1 MALYISILEV
11 GGNVV
16 VSGTGTVNLTGLS
29 APTSDA
35 ISQSIT
41 PQFNRIF
48 VASGNSS
55 YNVDVYTGLTAT
67 TIIGSGTVTVGS
79 SGSGSSVFGIDGS
92 LNKFFVQEGY
102 VSGDPLQASTT
113 YNSNSLA
120 GLGVDAGTYIFS
132 LPSDTITI
140 QVGPA
145 PTPTPTPT
153 KTPTNTPTN
162 TPTKT
167 STPTNTPTKTST
179 PTNTVTPTKTST
191 PTNTATNTPTPSN
204 TPGVCKTYQLNGGNN
219 GSSFVFTNCDGDS
232 STVSVGTGLSIQ
244 RCAVFVTLISGNG
257 SVVTLGSCPLPSATP
272 TPTPSITPSNTVTP
286 SVTPTK
292 TATNTPTPT
301 KTPTN
306 TPTNTSTLTPTK
318 TSTPTN
324 TPSITASNTS
334 TNTPTPTKTPTTTPT
349 NTVTPTKTATNTP
362 TPTKTATNTPT
373 STVTPTKT
381 STPTPTPT
389 PFGVFDVDSVYDY
402 GTGQTGSFSGGTW
415 ESPPFP
421 LEPPHPSD
429 WVPYGADGQRQGVVV
444 DLSAIQIGGFNGL
457 NN

>member
-11 GGNVV
+11 GGSVV

-67 TIIGSGTVTVGS
+67 TIIGLGTVTVGS

-102 VSGDPLQASTT
+102 VSGDPLEASTT

-145 PTPTPTPT
+145 TSPTPTPTQTPT
-153 KTPTNTPTN
+153 PTPSNTPSNTPSVTPSNTVSNTPTQTPTNTPTN
-162 TPTKT
+162 AGVTPTPSITASNTPTQSGTASATSTPTPSITPTKTPTPSVTATRT
-167 STPTNTPTKTST
+167 STPTNTPTQTQSPT
-179 PTNTVTPTKTST
+179 PTN
-191 PTNTATNTPTPSN
+191 
-204 TPGVCKTYQLNGGNN
+204 
-219 GSSFVFTNCDGDS
+219 
-232 STVSVGTGLSIQ
+232 
-244 RCAVFVTLISGNG
+244 
-257 SVVTLGSCPLPSATP
+257 
-272 TPTPSITPSNTVTP
+272 
-286 SVTPTK
+286 
-292 TATNTPTPT
+292 
-301 KTPTN
+301 
-306 TPTNTSTLTPTK
+306 
-318 TSTPTN
+318 
-324 TPSITASNTS
+324 
-334 TNTPTPTKTPTTTPT
+334 
-349 NTVTPTKTATNTP
+349 
-362 TPTKTATNTPT
+362 
-373 STVTPTKT
+373 T

-389 PFGVFDVDSVYDY
+389 PFGVFDVNDQYEY
-402 GTGQTGSFSGGTW
+402 GPGQEGSFSGGTW
-415 ESPPFP
+415 DSPPFP
-421 LEPPHPSD
+421 AEPPHPID
-429 WVPYGADGQRQGVVV
+429 WVPFGPNGERQGTVV
-444 DLSAIQIGGFNGL
+444 DLSAITLGGFNGL